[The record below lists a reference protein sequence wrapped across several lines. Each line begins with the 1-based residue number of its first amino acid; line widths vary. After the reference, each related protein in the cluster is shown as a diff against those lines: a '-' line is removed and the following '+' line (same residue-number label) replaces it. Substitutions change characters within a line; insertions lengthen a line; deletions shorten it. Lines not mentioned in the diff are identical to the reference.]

1 MNDRYLADLDPDD
14 VTLAR
19 LLEARAARAPE
30 GIFYSWGETAE
41 TVGMFNARVN
51 KIARNLAALG
61 VVPGTH
67 VMVMMSTSPDYLAIW
82 FAIAKLGAVEVP
94 INAAYH
100 GQLLH
105 HQIVTSQSTVAVVDA
120 AFASRV
126 DELAGTLPGLTL
138 VFVRGEYTPADRRL
152 HWLDFAA
159 LEAVNDESDLGLE
172 IPYHS
177 ACGIIFTS
185 GTTGASK
192 GVVLTHHYLA
202 AYGLMYAE
210 VNALREADVLY
221 NFLPFFHL
229 SGKFLTIATL
239 AVDARMHL
247 IPRLTVSNF
256 WDDCRRHGVTNFL
269 GVGGICNMLLS
280 RPPHADD
287 RESSLRT
294 VYAVPDPADIHVEFE
309 QRFGCRMTTVWG
321 STEVGL
327 PIIRK
332 AGDPYRPGSCGR
344 ESPYY
349 EVAIVD
355 EHDQPVPAGTVG
367 EIVVR
372 ARRPYLLGSG
382 YIGMPERTV
391 ESWRNLWLH
400 SGDRGRMDADGWYW
414 FEDRASDSLR
424 RRGENI
430 SSYEVENLAMSN
442 SAVAEAVAVAAASPL
457 GEDDVWLLVRLR
469 EGSDLDH
476 EALLAH
482 CARVM
487 PYFMIP
493 RYLQIVSDFPR
504 TPTAKVEKYKL
515 RQSGPGPDA
524 WDREAHGWMLRG
536 GRLVK
541 AEPATATGPGT

>member
-1 MNDRYLADLDPDD
+1 MNDRYLADLDPED
-14 VTLAR
+14 VTLVR
-19 LLEARAARAPE
+19 LLEARAVRAPD

-41 TVGMFNARVN
+41 TVGTFNARVN

-61 VVPGTH
+61 VDLGTH
-67 VMVMMSTSPDYLAIW
+67 VMVLMSTSPDYLAIW

-126 DELAGTLPGLTL
+126 DELADTLPGLTR

-152 HWLDFAA
+152 HWLDFAV

-177 ACGIIFTS
+177 TCGIIFTS

-210 VNALREADVLY
+210 VNALREDDVLY

-239 AVDARMHL
+239 AVDAQMHL

-256 WDDCRRHGVTNFL
+256 WDDCRRQGVTNFL

-321 STEVGL
+321 STEAGL
-327 PIIRK
+327 PIIRQ

-391 ESWRNLWLH
+391 EAWRNLWLH

-414 FEDRASDSLR
+414 FEDRALDSLR

-430 SSYEVENLAMSN
+430 SSYEVENLAMSH

-476 EALLAH
+476 EALLDH
-482 CARVM
+482 CAKVM

-515 RQSGPGPDA
+515 RQGGPGPDA

-541 AEPATATGPGT
+541 EEPATATGPGR